1 MSLPRA
7 KIKKQL
13 IEEAKSNHLVSYLC
27 HKSGIARA
35 TFYRWVEDDKKFARE
50 IKNAQKLGRH
60 AICDLAESKIMQLV
74 KSPNENVSLNA
85 SKYILNNNH
94 KNYIESNWGY
104 GRIKLEKK
112 IQDIKKHKDDEITTA
127 IEEIQN
133 LIKLGRIDLDE
144 EVERRIKLK
153 ENESQHVV

>member
-35 TFYRWVEDDKKFARE
+35 TFYRWVEDDKKFAKE
-50 IKNAQKLGRH
+50 IKNAQKLGRY

-74 KSPNENVSLNA
+74 KSPNENTSLNA
-85 SKYILNNNH
+85 SKYILSNNH
-94 KNYIESNWGY
+94 KTYIKSTWGY
-104 GRIKLEKK
+104 EKVKLMKKLNMARSANDEETATALEGIIEIMRLGQINLEEEVEKRIKLRLEKS
-112 IQDIKKHKDDEITTA
+112 QDIT
-127 IEEIQN
+127 
-133 LIKLGRIDLDE
+133 
-144 EVERRIKLK
+144 
-153 ENESQHVV
+153 